1 MLKGKSFSFLFL
13 TVFVLIFQAEA
24 QVCGTTNI
32 GSQKTV
38 VTSANSGA
46 NVGSN
51 VTDNDPLSVWQ
62 PIYSS
67 ADWAYIDLTQQ
78 ETVCQVKLKWR
89 YGQFASKFKLQTSND
104 PANENS
110 WVDIYEDLN
119 NNPSEAETEGAYNTW
134 THVNTINITSSNN
147 ANKRYIRVRVPYIEW
162 AQWRLAEFQV
172 FKQNSTGNSP
182 PTATMTNNTNPAI
195 TIAAGTTITLTANAT
210 DPDGTISEVSFRYG
224 AGTIIGI
231 APQTTTGPYT
241 FQWAPTDPG
250 TYQVYAQAKDNL
262 LAIGNSLPIT
272 ITVYANAGAWSLNG
286 NDLTNVPDPYIGTPA
301 NKNFPIVFKT
311 SGSEKMR
318 ITTDGKVYI
327 GAPGFPT
334 SVPADALLAVKGF
347 IVSKGLKV
355 TQINWP
361 DYVFEKDYNLMPLP
375 QLADF
380 IKKNKHLPGVPSI
393 TQVSKDGVNVGENQ
407 EILLRKIEELT
418 LYLLEQNKRIEAL
431 QREVIKLKTRKK
443 K

>member
-1 MLKGKSFSFLFL
+1 MGEKKIISILFIVTFFLL
-13 TVFVLIFQAEA
+13 NRSHA

-32 GSQKTV
+32 AFQKTV
-38 VTSANSGA
+38 ITSSAYAG

-51 VTDNDPLSVWQ
+51 VTDNDPITIWQ
-62 PIYSS
+62 PGYSS
-67 ADWAYIDLTQQ
+67 NDWAAIDLTQL

-89 YGQFASKFKLQTSND
+89 YGQFAPIFKIQMSND
-104 PANENS
+104 PANESS
-110 WVDIYEDLN
+110 WVDIYEELN
-119 NNPSEAETEGAYNTW
+119 NNPSEAETQGQYSTW
-134 THVNTINITSSNN
+134 THVNTVNITSGNN
-147 ANKRYIRVRVPYIEW
+147 SNKRYIRVRMPYIEW

-172 FKQNSTGNSP
+172 FKQNPTGNSP
-182 PTATMTNNTNPAI
+182 PTANMTNSTNPPI
-195 TIAAGTTITLTANAT
+195 NIAAGSTITLTANAT
-210 DPDGTISEVSFRYG
+210 DPDGSISEVSFRYG
-224 AGTIIGI
+224 SGTIIGI

-241 FQWAPTDPG
+241 FQWAPTEPG
-250 TYQVYAQAKDNL
+250 TYQVYAHAKDNL
-262 LAIGNSLPIT
+262 TATGSSSPIT

-327 GAPGFPT
+327 GTPGFPT

-347 IVSKGLKV
+347 IVSKGVKV

-375 QLADF
+375 QLAEF
-380 IKKNKHLPGVPSI
+380 IKKNKHLPGLPSVN
-393 TQVSKDGVNVGENQ
+393 QVKVDGVDVGENQ
-407 EILLRKIEELT
+407 ELLLRKIEELT
-418 LYLLEQNKRIEAL
+418 LYVL
-431 QREVIKLKTRKK
+431 QLKKEIDELKK
-443 K
+443 KN